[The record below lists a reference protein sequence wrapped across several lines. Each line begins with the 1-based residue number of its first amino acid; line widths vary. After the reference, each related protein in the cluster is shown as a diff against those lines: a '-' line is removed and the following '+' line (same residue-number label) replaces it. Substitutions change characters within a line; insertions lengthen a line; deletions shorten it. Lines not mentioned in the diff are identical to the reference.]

1 MIPNVLVNPPYK
13 QYKRHSVLPN
23 RDATPED
30 SGRSNIKLTWIM
42 HYNVL
47 NPWNPNWP
55 NFKGDDLPSLE
66 GHKLPETS
74 FRL

>member
-1 MIPNVLVNPPYK
+1 MLSNPPYK
-13 QYKRHSVLPN
+13 QYKWHSVLPN

-30 SGRSNIKLTWIM
+30 SGWSNIKLTRIM

-47 NPWNPNWP
+47 NPWNPNRP
-55 NFKGDDLPSLE
+55 NFKPGDLPSLE
-66 GHKLPETS
+66 GNKLPETS